1 MISTLP
7 REIGSGDSSVIYS
20 CIKTINDYLER
31 YSELI
36 YAKVIAA
43 QVDPLIAGQPKIDL
57 EYNKFCPNSFFGG
70 FTTWNDVPDAI
81 KVRMCEY
88 LETVFPLLQV
98 AYDNWASKIFF
109 SKAFGRKGRN
119 PSRTLSIKKWQ
130 SKSNDGDFI
139 QACHDDDAS
148 ICEDISSNIDSE
160 EISALYGEEGDTS
173 LYFEVPDEVV
183 LSKRNSACY
192 ESEEVSYDNVPNSNK
207 LQKNK
212 CPPRRRTQSAK
223 AHVL

>member
-20 CIKTINDYLER
+20 CIKTINVYYLER

-88 LETVFPLLQV
+88 LETVFPLLQ
-98 AYDNWASKIFF
+98 
-109 SKAFGRKGRN
+109 AFGRKGRN
-119 PSRTLSIKKWQ
+119 PSRNLSIKKWQ

-139 QACHDDDAS
+139 QACHEDDAS

-173 LYFEVPDEVV
+173 LYLEVPDEVV

-192 ESEEVSYDNVPNSNK
+192 ESEGDDNVPNSSK